1 MSDPIRLVL
10 ADDQELVRLGFRMV
24 LDAQPD
30 MTVVAEVGNGRD
42 ALALAAG
49 EPGCDLV
56 LMDIRMPQVNGLV
69 ATERI
74 LVLPD
79 PPKVIILTTFDADDL
94 VLRALSV
101 GASGFLLKDTSPE
114 RMLEDIRKVAD
125 GEQTLSPSVVAQ
137 VIAVATNRTELSRR
151 DDARAALD
159 SLSEREREI
168 ALAIGLGKTNAEIA
182 GTQYLSIATVKSH
195 VTRILDKLG
204 ASNRV
209 QVAIV
214 VHDADLD

>member
-1 MSDPIRLVL
+1 MVTRI
-10 ADDQELVRLGFRMV
+10 AIIDDDALVRAGLKLILGA
-24 LDAQPD
+24 DPD
-30 MTVVAEVGNGRD
+30 LEVVAEGADG
-42 ALALAAG
+42 AG
-49 EPGCDLV
+49 AIDLVREHRPDLV

-159 SLSEREREI
+159 SLSERERGI

>member
-1 MSDPIRLVL
+1 MTRI
-10 ADDQELVRLGFRMV
+10 AIIDDDALVRAGLRLILGA
-24 LDAQPD
+24 DPD
-30 MTVVAEVGNGRD
+30 LEVVAEGADGAEAVDLVRQHR
-42 ALALAAG
+42 
-49 EPGCDLV
+49 PDLV

>member
-1 MSDPIRLVL
+1 MVTRI
-10 ADDQELVRLGFRMV
+10 AIIDDDALVRAGLRLILGA
-24 LDAQPD
+24 DPD
-30 MTVVAEVGNGRD
+30 LEVVAEGADGAEAVDLVRQHR
-42 ALALAAG
+42 
-49 EPGCDLV
+49 PDLV

-125 GEQTLSPSVVAQ
+125 GEQALSPSVVAQ

>member
-1 MSDPIRLVL
+1 MVTRI
-10 ADDQELVRLGFRMV
+10 AIIDDDALVRAGLRLILGA
-24 LDAQPD
+24 DPD
-30 MTVVAEVGNGRD
+30 LEVVAEGADGAEAVDLVRQHR
-42 ALALAAG
+42 
-49 EPGCDLV
+49 PDLV

>member
-1 MSDPIRLVL
+1 MVTRI
-10 ADDQELVRLGFRMV
+10 AIIDDDALVRAGLRLILGA
-24 LDAQPD
+24 DPD
-30 MTVVAEVGNGRD
+30 LEVVAEGADGAEAVDLVRQHR
-42 ALALAAG
+42 
-49 EPGCDLV
+49 PDLV

-195 VTRILDKLG
+195 VTRILHKLG

>member
-1 MSDPIRLVL
+1 MVTRI
-10 ADDQELVRLGFRMV
+10 AIIDDDALVRAGLRLILGA
-24 LDAQPD
+24 DPD
-30 MTVVAEVGNGRD
+30 LEVVAEGADGAEAVDLVRQHR
-42 ALALAAG
+42 
-49 EPGCDLV
+49 PDLV

-114 RMLEDIRKVAD
+114 RMLDDIRKVAD